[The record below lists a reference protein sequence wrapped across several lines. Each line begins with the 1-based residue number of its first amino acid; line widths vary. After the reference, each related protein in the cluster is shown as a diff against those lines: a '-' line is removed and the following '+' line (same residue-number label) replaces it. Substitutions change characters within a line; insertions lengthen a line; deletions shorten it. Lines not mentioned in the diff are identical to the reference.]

1 MRLSS
6 PPADATDAVADAE
19 PAAAAAV
26 EPDAE
31 AESGLRSGGEWRG
44 GGKAMEMGPK
54 KKTKHQ
60 NGRNCCGL
68 NILDRSWGNPRVKT
82 CQQS

>member
-44 GGKAMEMGPK
+44 GGKAMEMGPRK
-54 KKTKHQ
+54 EPNTKT
-60 NGRNCCGL
+60 GGTA
-68 NILDRSWGNPRVKT
+68 VV
-82 CQQS
+82 